1 MRPSSSSSPTGGA
14 EGVEEVEEVVVEVKV
29 VEEEEG
35 GTAADPM
42 GFLGTRPSEMVS
54 PRAILVT

>member
-1 MRPSSSSSPTGGA
+1 M
-14 EGVEEVEEVVVEVKV
+14 EEVEEVVVEVKV

-42 GFLGTRPSEMVS
+42 AFLGTRPSEMVS